1 MFIKRSFKISLLGM
15 ALFMLLVLA
24 GHNVGQLANLTFF
37 TLASDGPFISPL
49 PTPVPDSGSL
59 AHIVLQHI
67 AEREGVPL
75 ADLLVAHEHLRN

>member
-49 PTPVPDSGSL
+49 TTHASARLWVPGTYC
-59 AHIVLQHI
+59 AATHRR
-67 AEREGVPL
+67 A
-75 ADLLVAHEHLRN
+75 